1 MSDCSTHAFDAI
13 RPDHIVA
20 GKANLKVEHDRFG
33 NRTAVVLDGPPAT
46 RFPKEAVTSDD
57 DIAMAL
63 RMVKVVER

>member
-33 NRTAVVLDGPPAT
+33 NRTAVVLDGVRYVRA
-46 RFPKEAVTSDD
+46 KEHSESVE
-57 DIAMAL
+57 
-63 RMVKVVER
+63 VKEVDG